1 MLLSISF
8 FLAIKISLSLF
19 IRVSPSISLFIN
31 RRSTYSYQ
39 LNALFVDLRARIY
52 GGGCVN
58 KQDHYFFV
66 AAEWGFMRLSVRK
79 RQFVDFFFFLFFEW
93 IRKFF
98 LEIYGKKCI
107 FHLIVSFFFNIS
119 NGCDK
124 KIAIIYII
132 II

>member
-79 RQFVDFFFFLFFEW
+79 RQFVDFFFFFSSNELENFFW
-93 IRKFF
+93 KYMGKNVSSISLYPFF
-98 LEIYGKKCI
+98 LI
-107 FHLIVSFFFNIS
+107 FQMDVTRKLQ
-119 NGCDK
+119 
-124 KIAIIYII
+124 
-132 II
+132 